1 MGIQNFTKLFPAQGE
16 VKYKDLRGKWVAVD
30 AMYQLHRMAHP
41 FKTANGSNAVLTAPD
56 GSMTNHIN
64 GLLALI
70 LNMHKNAINQ
80 VWVFDNPGAGHDSL
94 KDIEVERRKSCRSVA
109 KQKLQD
115 LVEQPELFSDEE
127 KIDPTNVIT
136 RGKYERAAFSLD
148 IYMINDLKYILDC
161 FGVAWIEAPPGFE
174 AEQLAAHMTN
184 HEVHGIFADAVLTPD
199 PDCLLFGARQM
210 IKNDKQK
217 LFKFDLDSIYLEI
230 SAEPTQSV
238 TKKTTKNVASVTPP
252 RVINSSSSADN
263 LIWIGIALGCD
274 FAEKVPGIGPK
285 TVIKKLSSIK
295 WSDRQLAAFKY
306 FKTPICPVALATTVV
321 HKKEIPFSDNVRIV
335 ELFKWL
341 TGTKGFN
348 ATRMESRFRAAKL
361 PMK

>member
-16 VKYKDLRGKWVAVD
+16 LKYKDLRGKWVAVD

-41 FKTANGSNAVLTAPD
+41 FKTANGTNAILTAPD

-80 VWVFDNPGAGHDSL
+80 VWIFDNPGAGHDSL
-94 KDIEVERRKSCRSVA
+94 KDIEVERRKSCRSSA
-109 KQKLQD
+109 KQKLLD
-115 LVEQPELFSDEE
+115 LIDQPELFSEEE
-127 KIDPTNVIT
+127 KVDPEYTIA

-148 IYMINDLKYILDC
+148 IYMINDLKYILEC
-161 FGVAWIEAPPGFE
+161 LGVAWIEAPPGFE

-184 HEVHGIFADAVLTPD
+184 HEVHGIIADAVLTQD

-217 LFKFDLDSIYLEI
+217 LFKFDLDTIHSTI
-230 SAEPTQSV
+230 
-238 TKKTTKNVASVTPP
+238 VASKGTATQAT
-252 RVINSSSSADN
+252 SKGSAADD

-274 FAEKVPGIGPK
+274 FAEKVPGVGPK
-285 TVIKKLSSIK
+285 TVIKKLSAIK
-295 WSDRQLAAFKY
+295 WSDRQHAAFKY
-306 FKTPICPVALATTVV
+306 FKTPICSTALAAVVV
-321 HKKEIPFSDNVRIV
+321 HKSESPFSGKERAV
-335 ELFKWL
+335 ELFRWL
-341 TGTKGFN
+341 TDTKGFN
-348 ATRMESRFRAAKL
+348 AAKMESRFRVAKL
-361 PMK
+361 SLQ